1 MRALRKLR
9 YLSYLSNLSSVRPVP
24 PVAVLF
30 ALACG
35 LAWWWAVLGLAI
47 RPEAAG
53 PWQSAMA
60 AGGWS
65 LGLIPLHAVPAVHR
79 RGARRRSR
87 RRGRGGDPP
96 AAPAPG
102 PAGPGLPAAVADDP
116 TGGEGRGEAGG

>member
-9 YLSYLSNLSSVRPVP
+9 FLSSVRPVP
-24 PVAVLF
+24 PVAAVF

-47 RPEAAG
+47 RPDATG

-79 RGARRRSR
+79 RGARRPSR

-96 AAPAPG
+96 VAPTPG
-102 PAGPGLPAAVADDP
+102 PAEPGRPAAAADDL
-116 TGGEGRGEAGG
+116 TGDEGRGG